1 MFSTP
6 KTEQHG
12 CSGAPQGSGSRIFFG
27 DPSDVGEI
35 KAAVRCFRDGRHRAT
50 AGAVFSRE
58 EAARWE
64 QIDKPRDLPDGFL
77 RREAM
82 AWSVALV
89 SAEMSALAGML
100 EADERQLCAAE
111 THCQVEQDAV
121 NRQTSAALEEQI
133 GHDLADGGQ
142 ALQDALEQMV
152 QGADELFGDSGLSA
166 EEGQG
171 LARSSQDSEALQ
183 EIRTMIQAAWRE
195 AGRLAAVGTEQWSE
209 ATQAQ
214 AQDRAAACRHELES
228 VWRDVTTGMT
238 DGRWRAKD
246 DADGVEV
253 LQSGLCATRDIG
265 HGAER
270 VRSLRELVGRTQVL
284 CSHIWADRRVLEQ
297 LLRRCRM
304 EVKREL
310 ECLRRDL
317 QPGSLGAHEM
327 LSTAPADGGSRSR
340 VIQSS
345 CDQGGAAAR
354 PASADRRLWRT
365 WSLQASALYQLGL
378 ALVLLGMLLWQG
390 FADLISGAA
399 QVAAAGAAALCIGWW
414 CYRATRMTGIVATCI
429 AVQCRQLWRIRSVVM
444 STAVMMELCCQILAH
459 QWFRRMLAWVHPR
472 PMLECLR
479 CTACSGLVGHP
490 FSSRCRT
497 KHYCSKRCRRVIGT
511 LLVRRSAA
519 GAVAAVQRAAELA
532 DVLRR
537 ELRAGARRHRQDR
550 CTVLSDGDA
559 ISRWDFTNGDAVL
572 ASYLGLAPAEGRTG
586 GEGDQPA
593 TSEEGRS
600 MEASRL
606 TGGAQTSPPAV
617 SSEGGLQADGSV
629 GPHAGGPLP
638 AALSD
643 ELPIQDRGGAL
654 ERRGH
659 PPQIGQGFLLALAK
673 VGLAVGVRPA
683 LQALRQQGFVTDSR
697 QVRAGRL
704 ELRSRQAASAQT
716 DPEGDGR
723 KRDGSAGPKWTRAG
737 PSESLEELARRQ
749 GIQSS
754 HCSYTSGAVPASSEV
769 STTSTSKWVEGQE
782 EAFRLKLLLIYAKGR
797 PRQIT
802 LSEEETVAVHRWQ
815 QTLEA
820 ALQGLGTEIASSFT
834 AKWGSVQ
841 EVVDDPVAT
850 AELHLTSLLTGWT
863 ISEVIY
869 RYMMAVDRP
878 EVVSG
883 ELNLQALLLWESDH
897 YRSHPFWSR
906 MEADHYRSAS
916 PSTATMHGRFITR
929 LCSALGIEMDEV
941 VPFAAT
947 ERPAFFF
954 LRMVSV
960 VANDSLTPTISE
972 QDRTGLSHIWR
983 RRLAF
988 AEYCRARH
996 PDAKRLA
1003 LYLDLAALR
1012 AARRVDE
1019 FTWVSDWIQQ
1029 LMSGNFRPVTGL
1041 HREGNEG
1048 SRVTKEPWDGRR
1060 NECSLS
1066 SAIFVLRQAMHSC
1079 DVKLA
1084 SGAQSR
1090 LDKLLGIEEGEI
1102 YAPASPLDLKSL
1114 RAEWEQES
1122 NKMLT
1127 TQSTPL
1133 FRQLHDALFRPKNVQ
1148 GTEYDGIDV
1157 VSLLEQLML
1166 PVLDDVVGRGGKF
1179 FGAQVRHERYCGC
1192 CGERLGEGTDVWQ
1205 RTLSLPT
1212 GQALSAAFTEISEI
1226 KREVFI
1232 HGPDHKPC
1240 RSTIQHSVQ
1249 TVSAVGQVLVV
1260 FETPGQGGWPG
1271 RGSAEMLMFL
1281 RSEGVALAQVA
1292 GVTTA
1297 LPDDRSLGHS
1307 VAFSHDYQAKIT
1319 SVLDEGVVRQQALY
1333 SESPGQRIERLTHLQ
1348 VNIYAACEVATTGRP
1363 WLEERIWGP
1372 SREGTV
1378 IRLPVAGGLSAFSLD
1393 TSWATWGASNR
1404 ADAVKRR
1411 NRPSEDQ
1418 QSGEEG
1424 GNEGSPTK
1432 RPAPSSGD
1440 DTAPTDP
1447 NFLQRFLD
1455 DAFPR
1460 MHCVQQGEACSLS
1473 EAKAEVEEVLQPAL
1487 EQYFG
1492 EGPAVDAQLRPSASA
1507 FGRMTASTMAKYGP
1521 VLLLSAVAGGQLAI
1535 RATQIVV
1542 HTAGGRQSLE
1552 ACWPKVLQDG
1562 TGSNAWRMGAPRQ
1575 VGHESVR
1582 HGSRRVGSGPS
1593 TLMVR
1598 SRPRDL
1604 FLYTTEEYGEPEGD
1618 GQGLWAEP
1626 NTWPVCV
1633 GQASEDAGSAELS
1646 LDRALR
1652 VQLDMLGAAQQVLC
1666 GNFDTV
1672 VLPPVA
1678 ADEEQHHCFVTSD
1691 VRSADPDMAAFLPD
1705 ATLTLM
1711 SFLTG
1716 EARVSGPYVDQLVQ
1730 LGEDRLRKG
1739 IRTCGQVEEC
1749 DLAWCREVHDVYE
1762 TQAWTATTSAARKGL
1777 GAGSAH
1783 SRRRSGTPS

>member
-1 MFSTP
+1 
-6 KTEQHG
+6 
-12 CSGAPQGSGSRIFFG
+12 
-27 DPSDVGEI
+27 
-35 KAAVRCFRDGRHRAT
+35 
-50 AGAVFSRE
+50 
-58 EAARWE
+58 
-64 QIDKPRDLPDGFL
+64 
-77 RREAM
+77 
-82 AWSVALV
+82 
-89 SAEMSALAGML
+89 
-100 EADERQLCAAE
+100 
-111 THCQVEQDAV
+111 
-121 NRQTSAALEEQI
+121 
-133 GHDLADGGQ
+133 
-142 ALQDALEQMV
+142 
-152 QGADELFGDSGLSA
+152 
-166 EEGQG
+166 
-171 LARSSQDSEALQ
+171 
-183 EIRTMIQAAWRE
+183 
-195 AGRLAAVGTEQWSE
+195 
-209 ATQAQ
+209 
-214 AQDRAAACRHELES
+214 
-228 VWRDVTTGMT
+228 
-238 DGRWRAKD
+238 
-246 DADGVEV
+246 
-253 LQSGLCATRDIG
+253 
-265 HGAER
+265 
-270 VRSLRELVGRTQVL
+270 
-284 CSHIWADRRVLEQ
+284 
-297 LLRRCRM
+297 
-304 EVKREL
+304 
-310 ECLRRDL
+310 
-317 QPGSLGAHEM
+317 
-327 LSTAPADGGSRSR
+327 
-340 VIQSS
+340 
-345 CDQGGAAAR
+345 
-354 PASADRRLWRT
+354 
-365 WSLQASALYQLGL
+365 
-378 ALVLLGMLLWQG
+378 
-390 FADLISGAA
+390 
-399 QVAAAGAAALCIGWW
+399 
-414 CYRATRMTGIVATCI
+414 
-429 AVQCRQLWRIRSVVM
+429 M

-497 KHYCSKRCRRVIGT
+497 RHYCSKRCRRVIGT

-559 ISRWDFTNGDAVL
+559 ISRWDFTNNDAIL

-593 TSEEGRS
+593 TLEEGRL

-606 TGGAQTSPPAV
+606 TGGAQASPPAV
-617 SSEGGLQADGSV
+617 SSEGGLQAEGSG

-643 ELPIQDRGGAL
+643 ELPIQDRGGAF

-659 PPQIGQGFLLALAK
+659 PPQIDQGFLLALAK
-673 VGLAVGVRPA
+673 IGLAVGVRPA

-737 PSESLEELARRQ
+737 PSVSLEELARRQ

-797 PRQIT
+797 PRQTT

-815 QTLEA
+815 QHLEA
-820 ALQGLGTEIASSFT
+820 ELQGLGTEIASAYT

-863 ISEVIY
+863 IREVIY

-878 EVVSG
+878 EVVAG

-906 MEADHYRSAS
+906 MEADHCSSAS
-916 PSTATMHGRFITR
+916 PSNATMHGRFITR

-947 ERPAFFF
+947 ERPAVFF

-1060 NECSLS
+1060 NECALS

-1102 YAPASPLDLKSL
+1102 YAPASPLDLKAL

-1166 PVLDDVVGRGGKF
+1166 PVLEDVVGRGGKF
-1179 FGAQVRHERYCGC
+1179 FGAQVRHEQYCGC
-1192 CGERLGEGTDVWQ
+1192 CGERLGEGTDEWQ
-1205 RTLSLPT
+1205 RTLSLPK
-1212 GQALSAAFTEISEI
+1212 GQALSAAFTEIAEI
-1226 KREVFI
+1226 NREMFL

-1271 RGSAEMLMFL
+1271 RGSAETLMFL

-1292 GVTTA
+1292 GITTA

-1348 VNIYAACEVATTGRP
+1348 VNIYAACEVATKGRP

-1378 IRLPVAGGLSAFSLD
+1378 IRLPVAGGLSAFNLD

-1411 NRPSEDQ
+1411 NRPSEE
-1418 QSGEEG
+1418 SGEEG

-1440 DTAPTDP
+1440 DIAPTNPDV
-1447 NFLQRFLD
+1447 LQRFLD
-1455 DAFPR
+1455 GAFPR

-1473 EAKAEVEEVLQPAL
+1473 EAKAEVEAVLQPAL

-1492 EGPAVDAQLRPSASA
+1492 EGPAVDAQLQPSGSA
-1507 FGRMTASTMAKYGP
+1507 FGRMTASTMSKYGP

-1542 HTAGGRQSLE
+1542 HTAGGRQPLE

-1562 TGSNAWRMGAPRQ
+1562 TSSNAWRMGAPRQ

-1593 TLMVR
+1593 TLMVQ

-1618 GQGLWAEP
+1618 GQGLWAEL

-1633 GQASEDAGSAELS
+1633 GRASEDAGSAELS

-1652 VQLDMLGAAQQVLC
+1652 VQLDMLGAAQQVLY

-1691 VRSADPDMAAFLPD
+1691 IRSADPGMAAFLPD

-1730 LGEDRLRKG
+1730 LGEERLRKG
-1739 IRTCGQVEEC
+1739 IRTCGQIEEC
-1749 DLAWCREVHDVYE
+1749 DLAWCREAHDVYE
-1762 TQAWTATTSAARKGL
+1762 DSSMDGD
-1777 GAGSAH
+1777 GAGSEDGTWGWIGTLTQEERDSIMGMVTQAVRYH
-1783 SRRRSGTPS
+1783 GSLDDQARADIRAKFSFDLQYMDEAIRWVYTQRNLRDALTQGQAEVYCDKHCAGLRGAECERYCKYFVQERADAMFGDRFSRFAALRLSSSLGRVFRPREWRTLLCDDARLRAKLEEAYRLCVLDGTAPARLHAPQPYQGDLKAAMAQADWTAAKEIQEAAGVTGRQETPQPGAKPAGRPAGVSASGEALFQVGERVEYLAREGSGERWVPAEVTDIDRSTLPHGISVRLDDHAGAEERSTDLDRVRHPLAKTRPAPVSSSPAGVWSGGPPGSASPAGGRLVKGAAWIYKLDAAGRQRAVDTINRTLTERSGLPPTAQESIAAQLEYSRQELDEMLVWAVEHGAVTLSALDAKGLLRAQGSDSLRRGQGRGREIGNGPTVPAAPPGCGG